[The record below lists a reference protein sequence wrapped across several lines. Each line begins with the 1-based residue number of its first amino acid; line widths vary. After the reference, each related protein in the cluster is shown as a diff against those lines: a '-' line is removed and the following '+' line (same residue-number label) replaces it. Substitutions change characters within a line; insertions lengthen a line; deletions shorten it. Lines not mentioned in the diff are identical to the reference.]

1 MKAKLP
7 LLLLLCVVLVL
18 ALGACGDNNDTL
30 GAPTPTANAAQVA
43 SVTPVTQPNVGL
55 GATAESNMLTA
66 VINPTPILD
75 RTPTPPP
82 RASATPSPTA
92 TRTP

>member
-7 LLLLLCVVLVL
+7 ALSTLCIALLPVLS
-18 ALGACGDNNDTL
+18 ACGDNNDTF
-30 GAPTPTANAAQVA
+30 GAPTATMNAAVAA

-66 VINPTPILD
+66 VINPTPITGL
-75 RTPTPPP
+75 TPLPM
-82 RASATPSPTA
+82 ASGTPSPTPTS
-92 TRTP
+92 TR